1 MKLSLHLA
9 LRHLNSSDKS
19 NFSSFAGKLSIIGLS
34 FGIASLI
41 LTMSVY
47 QGFENTI
54 SNKIASFDGHYRFQD
69 ILGRSIDE
77 NSDLNTVLDNIL
89 SERKDPIIRSF
100 VQGPALIRKGINAEG
115 VIIEGFSGNGLVKP
129 LNNLL
134 ISGTGTLSD
143 NSIIIGK
150 SLSDKYGLVIG
161 DPLVIFDLSSISDI
175 SGMYRLKQFTIGG
188 IFHSGLSEYDNNMIY
203 TSIQNAQYLLDIEE
217 KISGKVV
224 YFTQN
229 NFSSIS
235 ELIDEKLRYPYYSS
249 SWKEKHHTLFKW
261 LEVQKLPII
270 IIFGMISLVAIVN
283 IISALTMIVL
293 DKIKTIGALQ
303 AVGFRKKQINLIF
316 LSKGAII
323 GIIGS
328 FIGLFI
334 ALVLGWMQ
342 MKYHILSISED
353 IYFMDHLPISFNIN
367 NILLILI
374 LGIISSLIASYWPA
388 RIAANIKPADAM
400 RYE

>member
-9 LRHLNSSDKS
+9 LRHLSSSDKS

-77 NSDLNTVLDNIL
+77 NSDLNSVLDNIL

-115 VIIEGFSGNGLVKP
+115 VIIEGISGNGLVEP

-134 ISGTGTLSD
+134 ISGTGKFSD

-150 SLSDKYGLVIG
+150 SLSEKYGLVIG

-203 TSIQNAQYLLDIEE
+203 TSIQNAQYLLDIED

-235 ELIDEKLRYPYYSS
+235 ELIDEKLRYPYYSN

-293 DKIKTIGALQ
+293 DKIKTIGVLQ

-316 LSKGAII
+316 LLKGAII

-342 MKYHILSISED
+342 MKYRILSISED
-353 IYFMDHLPISFNIN
+353 IYFMDHLPVSFNIN

>member
-1 MKLSLHLA
+1 MKLSLYLA
-9 LRHLNSSDKS
+9 LRHLNSIDKS
-19 NFSSFAGKLSIIGLS
+19 NFSSFAGKLSIIGLA

-41 LTMSVY
+41 LTLSVY

-69 ILGRSIDE
+69 ILGRPIDE
-77 NSDLNTVLDNIL
+77 NSDLNSLLYNIIDKKND
-89 SERKDPIIRSF
+89 SIIRSF

-115 VIIEGFSGNGLVKP
+115 VIIEGVSGNSLVEP
-129 LNNLL
+129 LDNLL
-134 ISGTGTLSD
+134 IYGTGTFSD

-150 SLSDKYGLVIG
+150 SLSDKYGLGIG
-161 DPLVIFDLSSISDI
+161 DPLVIFDLKSISGI
-175 SGMYRLKQFTIGG
+175 SGIYRLKQFIVSG
-188 IFHSGLSEYDNNMIY
+188 IFHSGLSEYDNNIVY
-203 TSIQNAQYLLDIEE
+203 TSIQNAQYLLGLEE
-217 KISGKVV
+217 KITGKIM

-229 NFSSIS
+229 NFSPIT
-235 ELIDEKLRYPYYSS
+235 EILNEKLSYPYYAT
-249 SWKEKHHTLFKW
+249 SWKEKHQTLFKW

-283 IISALTMIVL
+283 IVSALTMIAL
-293 DKIKTIGALQ
+293 DKTKTIGALQ
-303 AVGFRKKQINLIF
+303 AIGFPKKQINLIF

-323 GIIGS
+323 GVIGS
-328 FIGLFI
+328 LIGVFI
-334 ALVLGWMQ
+334 ALVLGFIQ

-367 NILLILI
+367 NILMIL
-374 LGIISSLIASYWPA
+374 LMGIISSLMASYWPA
-388 RIAANIKPADAM
+388 KIAANIEPADAM

>member
-9 LRHLNSSDKS
+9 LRHLSSSDKS

-77 NSDLNTVLDNIL
+77 NSDLNSVLDNIL

-100 VQGPALIRKGINAEG
+100 VQGTALIRKGINAEG
-115 VIIEGFSGNGLVKP
+115 VIIEGISGNGLVEP

-134 ISGTGTLSD
+134 ISGTGRFSD

-150 SLSDKYGLVIG
+150 SLSEKYGLVIG

-203 TSIQNAQYLLDIEE
+203 TSIQNAQYLLDIED

-235 ELIDEKLRYPYYSS
+235 ELIDEKLRYPYYSN

-293 DKIKTIGALQ
+293 DKIKTIGVLQ

-316 LSKGAII
+316 LLKGAII

-342 MKYHILSISED
+342 MKYRILSISED
-353 IYFMDHLPISFNIN
+353 IYFMDHLPVSFNIN

>member
-9 LRHLNSSDKS
+9 LRHLSSSDKS

-77 NSDLNTVLDNIL
+77 NSDLNSVLDNIL
-89 SERKDPIIRSF
+89 SERKDQIIRSF

-115 VIIEGFSGNGLVKP
+115 VIIEGISGNGLVEP

-134 ISGTGTLSD
+134 ISGTGRFSD

-150 SLSDKYGLVIG
+150 SLSEKYGLVIG

-203 TSIQNAQYLLDIEE
+203 TSIQNAQYLLDIED

-235 ELIDEKLRYPYYSS
+235 ELIDEKLRYPYYSN

-293 DKIKTIGALQ
+293 DKIKTIGVLQ

-316 LSKGAII
+316 LLKGAII

-334 ALVLGWMQ
+334 ALVLGWIQ

>member
-77 NSDLNTVLDNIL
+77 NSDLNSVLDNIL

-115 VIIEGFSGNGLVKP
+115 VIIEGISGNGLVEP

-203 TSIQNAQYLLDIEE
+203 TSIQNAQYLLEIEE

-249 SWKEKHHTLFKW
+249 SWKEKHHILFKW

-303 AVGFRKKQINLIF
+303 AVGFRKNQINLIF

-334 ALVLGWMQ
+334 ALVLGWIQ

-388 RIAANIKPADAM
+388 KIAANIKPADAM

>member
-9 LRHLNSSDKS
+9 SRHLSSTDKS
-19 NFSSFAGKLSIIGLS
+19 NFSSFAGKLSIIGLA

-41 LTMSVY
+41 LTLSVY

-69 ILGRSIDE
+69 ILGRHIDE
-77 NSDLNTVLDNIL
+77 ESDLNNVLHNVLGKKND
-89 SERKDPIIRSF
+89 SIIRSF

-115 VIIEGFSGNGLVKP
+115 VVIEGVSGNSLVRP
-129 LNNLL
+129 LDDLL
-134 ISGTGTLSD
+134 INGSGRLTD

-150 SLSDKYGLVIG
+150 SLSEKYGLVVG

-175 SGMYRLKQFTIGG
+175 SGIYRLKQFTIGG
-188 IFHSGLSEYDNNMIY
+188 IFHSGLSEYDNNIIY
-203 TSIQNAQYLLDIEE
+203 TSIQNAQYLLGVEE
-217 KISGKVV
+217 KITGKII
-224 YFTQN
+224 YLAQN
-229 NFSSIS
+229 NFSLFTKI
-235 ELIDEKLRYPYYSS
+235 LNEKLSYPYYST
-249 SWKEKHHTLFKW
+249 SWKEKHNTLFKW

-283 IISALTMIVL
+283 IVSALTMIAL
-293 DKIKTIGALQ
+293 DKTKTIGALQ
-303 AVGFRKKQINLIF
+303 AIGFRKKQINLIF

-328 FIGLFI
+328 MTGLLI
-334 ALVLGWMQ
+334 ALVLGFIQ

-353 IYFMDHLPISFNIN
+353 IYFMDHLPISFSIN
-367 NILLILI
+367 SILLILI
-374 LGIISSLIASYWPA
+374 MGITFSLIASYWPA
-388 RIAANIKPADAM
+388 KIAANIKPADAM

>member
-9 LRHLNSSDKS
+9 LRHLSSSDKS

-77 NSDLNTVLDNIL
+77 NSDLNSVLDNIL

-115 VIIEGFSGNGLVKP
+115 VIIEGISGNGLVEP

-134 ISGTGTLSD
+134 ISGTSRFSD

-150 SLSDKYGLVIG
+150 SLSEKYGLVIG

-203 TSIQNAQYLLDIEE
+203 TSIQNAQYLLDIED

-235 ELIDEKLRYPYYSS
+235 ELIDEKLRYPYYSN

-316 LSKGAII
+316 LLKGAII

-342 MKYHILSISED
+342 MKYRILSISED
-353 IYFMDHLPISFNIN
+353 IYFMDHLPVSFNIN

>member
-77 NSDLNTVLDNIL
+77 NSDLNSVLDNIL

-100 VQGPALIRKGINAEG
+100 LQGPALIRKGINAEG
-115 VIIEGFSGNGLVKP
+115 VIIEGISGNGLVEP

-134 ISGTGTLSD
+134 ISGTGTFSD

-235 ELIDEKLRYPYYSS
+235 ELIDEKLRYPYYSN

-293 DKIKTIGALQ
+293 DKIKTIGVLQ

-316 LSKGAII
+316 LLKGAII

>member
-77 NSDLNTVLDNIL
+77 NSDLNSVLDNIL

-115 VIIEGFSGNGLVKP
+115 VIIEGISGNGLVEP

-134 ISGTGTLSD
+134 ISGTGTFSD

-235 ELIDEKLRYPYYSS
+235 ELIDEKLRYPYYSN

-316 LSKGAII
+316 LLKGAII

-353 IYFMDHLPISFNIN
+353 IYFMDHLPVSFNIN

>member
-9 LRHLNSSDKS
+9 LRHLSSSDKS

-77 NSDLNTVLDNIL
+77 NSDLNSVLDNIL

-115 VIIEGFSGNGLVKP
+115 VIIEGISGNGLVEP

-134 ISGTGTLSD
+134 ISGTGRFSD

-150 SLSDKYGLVIG
+150 SLSEKYGLVIG

-293 DKIKTIGALQ
+293 DKIKTIGVLQ

-316 LSKGAII
+316 LLKGAII

-342 MKYHILSISED
+342 MKYRILSISED
-353 IYFMDHLPISFNIN
+353 IYFMDHLPVSFNIN

>member
-77 NSDLNTVLDNIL
+77 NSDLNSVLDNIL

-115 VIIEGFSGNGLVKP
+115 VIIEGISGNGLVEP

-134 ISGTGTLSD
+134 ISGTGTFSD

-150 SLSDKYGLVIG
+150 SLSEKYGLVIG

-203 TSIQNAQYLLDIEE
+203 TSIQNAQYLLDIED

-235 ELIDEKLRYPYYSS
+235 ELIDEKLRYPYYSN

-316 LSKGAII
+316 LLKGAII

>member
-115 VIIEGFSGNGLVKP
+115 VIIEGISGNGLVEP

-134 ISGTGTLSD
+134 ISGTGRFSD

-323 GIIGS
+323 GTIGS

-334 ALVLGWMQ
+334 ALVLGRAQ

-367 NILLILI
+367 NVLLILI

>member
-9 LRHLNSSDKS
+9 LRHLNSTDKS
-19 NFSSFAGKLSIIGLS
+19 NFSSFAGKLSIVGLA

-41 LTMSVY
+41 LTLSVY

-69 ILGRSIDE
+69 ILGRHIDE
-77 NSDLNTVLDNIL
+77 DSDLNSLLHNTLGKNDD
-89 SERKDPIIRSF
+89 SIIRSF

-115 VIIEGFSGNGLVKP
+115 VIIEGVSGNSLVKP
-129 LNNLL
+129 LDDLL
-134 ISGTGTLSD
+134 VNGSGTLSD
-143 NSIIIGK
+143 NSVIIGK
-150 SLSDKYGLVIG
+150 SLSEKYGLVVG

-175 SGMYRLKQFTIGG
+175 SGMYRLKQFTIRG
-188 IFHSGLSEYDNNMIY
+188 IFHSGLSEYDNNIIY
-203 TSIQNAQYLLDIEE
+203 TSIQNAQYLLGIEK
-217 KISGKVV
+217 KITGKII
-224 YFTQN
+224 YLSQN
-229 NFSSIS
+229 NFSSFTNI
-235 ELIDEKLRYPYYSS
+235 INEKLSYPYYST

-283 IISALTMIVL
+283 IISALTMIAL
-293 DKIKTIGALQ
+293 DKTKTIGTLQ
-303 AVGFRKKQINLIF
+303 AVGFRKNQINLIF

-323 GIIGS
+323 GVIGS
-328 FIGLFI
+328 LIGLFI
-334 ALVLGWMQ
+334 SLALGFIQ

-374 LGIISSLIASYWPA
+374 MGIVFSLIASYWPA
-388 RIAANIKPADAM
+388 KIAANIKPADAM

>member
-9 LRHLNSSDKS
+9 LRHLSSSDKS

-47 QGFENTI
+47 QGFEKTI

-77 NSDLNTVLDNIL
+77 NSDLNSVLDNIL

-115 VIIEGFSGNGLVKP
+115 VIIEGISGNGLVEP

-134 ISGTGTLSD
+134 ISGTGRFSD

-150 SLSDKYGLVIG
+150 SLSEKYGLVIG

-203 TSIQNAQYLLDIEE
+203 TSIQNAQYLLDIED

-235 ELIDEKLRYPYYSS
+235 ELIDEKLRYPYYSN

-293 DKIKTIGALQ
+293 DKIKTIGVLQ

-316 LSKGAII
+316 LLKGAII

-342 MKYHILSISED
+342 MKYRILSISED
-353 IYFMDHLPISFNIN
+353 IYFMDHLPVSFNIN

>member
-9 LRHLNSSDKS
+9 LRHLSSSDKS

-77 NSDLNTVLDNIL
+77 NSDLNSVLDNIL

-115 VIIEGFSGNGLVKP
+115 VIIEGISGNGLVES

-134 ISGTGTLSD
+134 ISGTGTFSD

-203 TSIQNAQYLLDIEE
+203 TSIQNAQYLLDIED

-235 ELIDEKLRYPYYSS
+235 ELIDEKLRYPYYSN

-293 DKIKTIGALQ
+293 DKIKTIGVLQ

-316 LSKGAII
+316 LLKGAII

>member
-9 LRHLNSSDKS
+9 LRHLSSSDKS

-77 NSDLNTVLDNIL
+77 NSDLNSVLDNIL

-115 VIIEGFSGNGLVKP
+115 VIIEGISGNGLVEP

-134 ISGTGTLSD
+134 ISGTGRFSD

-150 SLSDKYGLVIG
+150 SLSEKYGLVIG

-203 TSIQNAQYLLDIEE
+203 TSIQNAQYLLDIED

-235 ELIDEKLRYPYYSS
+235 ELIDEKLRYPYYSN

-293 DKIKTIGALQ
+293 DKIKTIGTLQ

-316 LSKGAII
+316 LLKGAII

>member
-9 LRHLNSSDKS
+9 LRHLSSSDKS

-77 NSDLNTVLDNIL
+77 NSDLNSVLDNIL
-89 SERKDPIIRSF
+89 SERKDPNIRSF

-115 VIIEGFSGNGLVKP
+115 VIIEGISGNELVEP

-134 ISGTGTLSD
+134 ISGTGKFSD

-150 SLSDKYGLVIG
+150 SLSEKYGLVIG

-203 TSIQNAQYLLDIEE
+203 TSIQNAQYLLDIED

-235 ELIDEKLRYPYYSS
+235 ELIDEKLRYPYYSN

-293 DKIKTIGALQ
+293 DKIKTIGVLQ

-316 LSKGAII
+316 LLKGAII